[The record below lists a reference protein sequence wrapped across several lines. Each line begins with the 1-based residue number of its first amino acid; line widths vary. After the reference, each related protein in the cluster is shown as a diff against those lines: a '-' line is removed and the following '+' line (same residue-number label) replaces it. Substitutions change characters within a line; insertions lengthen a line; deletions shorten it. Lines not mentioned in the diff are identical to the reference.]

1 MSEISLTIDF
11 KTGQASITILLLLN
25 SVLAM
30 TETALLSTRKARL
43 QNQNN
48 QGEEHTGSVL
58 KLGKKQTAFPLG
70 YFHRWYV
77 SPLPPLKRAFLVWNS
92 ETVITDDRINHRV
105 PR

>member
-11 KTGQASITILLLLN
+11 KTGLASIAILLLLN

-30 TETALLSTRKARL
+30 AETALLSARRARL
-43 QNQNN
+43 QNLSN
-48 QGEEHTGSVL
+48 QGEPHTGSIL
-58 KLGKKQTAFPLG
+58 KLDKKQTALPLG

-77 SPLPPLKRAFLVWNS
+77 SPLPPLSWAFIVWNS

-105 PR
+105 LR